1 LYVTYDGVNVSRIN
15 KSQDGSYC

>member
-1 LYVTYDGVNVSRIN
+1 VNVSRIN